1 MCRLVAYSGL
11 PCALES
17 VITLP
22 PHSLIEQSHAAT
34 EAKLSVNGDGFGFA
48 WYDQNRLPGL
58 YREVMPAW
66 TDGNL
71 LSLARTIRSGLFLAH
86 VRASTFGQVSRS
98 NCHPFTQGEW
108 SFAHNGQIS
117 NFAQVKRRLEALL
130 PDELYAVR
138 HGNTDSELIFL
149 LLIHYG
155 VDQNPLKAMRH
166 LLKSIKTIN
175 DNNTPDNGFRM
186 ACVMSDGRTLYAWRI
201 SSDQRSPTLYYK
213 QPRDQTTNDQ
223 TLNTI
228 IASEPIDDDT
238 DQWQAIAEDC
248 LLTVDDNGLVLKS
261 VTTG

>member
-1 MCRLVAYSGL
+1 MCRLVAYSGV

-48 WYDQNRLPGL
+48 WYSENKLPGL

-98 NCHPFTQGEW
+98 NCHPFTHGEW

-117 NFAQVKRRLEALL
+117 NFSQVKRRLEALL

-155 VDQNPLKAMRH
+155 VDQNPVKAMNY
-166 LLKSIKTIN
+166 LLDAIKTIN
-175 DNNTPDNGFRM
+175 DNPRDNGFRM
-186 ACVMSDGRTLYAWRI
+186 ACVMSDGHTLYAWRI
-201 SSDQRSPTLYYK
+201 SSDQRSPSLYYK
-213 QPRDQTTNDQ
+213 QPQDQTTNHQ
-223 TLNTI
+223 SPNTI
-228 IASEPIDDDT
+228 IASEPIDDDA
-238 DQWQAIAEDC
+238 DQWRAITEDS
-248 LLTVDDNGLVLKS
+248 LLTVNNNGLALRS
-261 VTTG
+261 VTSY